1 MLEGCHLN
9 LGLETVLRMRGK
21 HFMSLTWLDQA
32 TRSLELPNRH
42 SIGRL
47 CIRRISNY
55 QRCEMRT
62 DVIVLA
68 SLLMPWNVAFAK
80 TACQQGV
87 AAWSVQCCPST
98 LLNTGGSD

>member
-1 MLEGCHLN
+1 MDAGVAATAYGRGTGGCLEGCHLN
-9 LGLETVLRMRGK
+9 LELETVVRMRGK

-47 CIRRISNY
+47 CLRRISNY

-68 SLLMPWNVAFAK
+68 ILLMPWNVEFERASCRERV
-80 TACQQGV
+80 CQ
-87 AAWSVQCCPST
+87 
-98 LLNTGGSD
+98 